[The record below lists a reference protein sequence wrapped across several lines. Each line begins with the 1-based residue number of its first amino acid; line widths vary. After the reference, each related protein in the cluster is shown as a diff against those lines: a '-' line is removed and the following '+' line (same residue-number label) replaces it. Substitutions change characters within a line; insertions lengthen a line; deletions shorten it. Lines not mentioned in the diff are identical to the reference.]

1 MKIKIIFLFHFNI
14 NYLPTFFFSF
24 LDTVREL
31 LTHVPATVKSDPPSG
46 SSLVGELGTES
57 GMTPLHLA
65 AYSGNENVVRLLLNS
80 AGVQVDAATT
90 ENVKEVSP
98 YLRAKP

>member
-1 MKIKIIFLFHFNI
+1 MI
-14 NYLPTFFFSF
+14 

-31 LTHVPATVKSDPPSG
+31 LTHIPGTVKSDPPTG
-46 SSLVGELGTES
+46 GSLVGELGAES

-80 AGVQVDAATT
+80 AGVQVRL
-90 ENVKEVSP
+90 
-98 YLRAKP
+98 LRQIILVIIIEFI

>member
-1 MKIKIIFLFHFNI
+1 MI
-14 NYLPTFFFSF
+14 

-31 LTHVPATVKSDPPSG
+31 LTHIPGTVKSDPPTG
-46 SSLVGELGTES
+46 GSLVGELGAES

-80 AGVQVDAATT
+80 AGVQVRQIILVIII
-90 ENVKEVSP
+90 EFI
-98 YLRAKP
+98 

>member
-1 MKIKIIFLFHFNI
+1 M
-14 NYLPTFFFSF
+14 
-24 LDTVREL
+24 
-31 LTHVPATVKSDPPSG
+31 LTHVPGTVKSDAPTG
-46 SSLVGELGTES
+46 TSLVGELGAES

-90 ENVKEVSP
+90 ENVI
-98 YLRAKP
+98 

>member
-1 MKIKIIFLFHFNI
+1 MLLNFSGRLII
-14 NYLPTFFFSF
+14 YLH

-31 LTHVPATVKSDPPSG
+31 LAYIPGTVKSDPPTG
-46 SSLVGELGTES
+46 GSLVEELGAES

-80 AGVQVDAATT
+80 AGVQV
-90 ENVKEVSP
+90 P
-98 YLRAKP
+98 I